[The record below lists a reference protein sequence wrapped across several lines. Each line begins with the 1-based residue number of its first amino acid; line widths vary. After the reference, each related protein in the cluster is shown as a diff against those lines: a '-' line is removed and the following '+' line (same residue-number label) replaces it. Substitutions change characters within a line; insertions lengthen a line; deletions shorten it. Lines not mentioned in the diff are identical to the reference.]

1 MDEIKFPTINY
12 RNYIQAIYQYCSEH
26 KLSMI
31 LKGSL
36 AKGIATEFSDIDLII
51 LGNITDQNV
60 DELITIYGQP
70 VMTNLTINPK
80 GILILIY
87 PDNISV
93 DLDLR
98 EKITIED
105 LKDSKILI
113 KFDESFNLDAG
124 EVKRKNI
131 NSRYLPDR
139 PEWYKVLRLIH
150 KGILKY
156 LSNRTSSAYVF
167 LAEIKEN
174 LNSLGLS
181 NLNTNGNFKNDIK
194 NIFAE
199 MCKKFNIDL
208 EIRALFEKLFEKF
221 HCKK

>member
-36 AKGIATEFSDIDLII
+36 AKGSATEFSDIDLII
-51 LGNITDQNV
+51 LGNITNQNV

-70 VMTNLTINPK
+70 IMTNLTINPK
-80 GILILIY
+80 GILILVY

-113 KFDESFNLDAG
+113 KFDESFNLDVG

-139 PEWYKVLRLIH
+139 PEWYKILRLMH

-167 LAEIKEN
+167 LEEIKES

-181 NLNTNGNFKNDIK
+181 NLNANGNFKNDIK

-199 MCKKFNIDL
+199 MCKEFNIDL
-208 EIRALFEKLFEKF
+208 EIRVLFEKLLKKFDCEK
-221 HCKK
+221 

>member
-36 AKGIATEFSDIDLII
+36 AKGSATEFSDIDLII

-70 VMTNLTINPK
+70 VITNLTINPK

-98 EKITIED
+98 EKITIQD

-139 PEWYKVLRLIH
+139 PEWYKILRLMH

-167 LAEIKEN
+167 LAEIKES

-181 NLNTNGNFKNDIK
+181 NFNTNGNFKNDIK

-199 MCKKFNIDL
+199 MCKEFNIDL
-208 EIRALFEKLFEKF
+208 EIRALFEKLLEKVDGEN
-221 HCKK
+221 